1 MKKENGDVCSSLKLP
16 LALESEDWQPF
27 GALFGS
33 LVNLQETNKAV
44 RCFQFERDMK
54 KVNVCEPSALIGG
67 VGTKRQCGSGRQ
79 PRQNSSI
86 GTITIIGSV
95 ESVTLREGER
105 VCGISKKYVWFIVVK
120 HLDFVKNES
129 KCLTTINCVS
139 PLVLVEKLANVYLPT

>member
-16 LALESEDWQPF
+16 LALESEEDM
-27 GALFGS
+27 LGS
-33 LVNLQETNKAV
+33 LLAPCLVNLQETNKAV

-54 KVNVCEPSALIGG
+54 KVNVCEPSALIGE

-105 VCGISKKYVWFIVVK
+105 VYGISKK
-120 HLDFVKNES
+120 
-129 KCLTTINCVS
+129 
-139 PLVLVEKLANVYLPT
+139 

>member
-1 MKKENGDVCSSLKLP
+1 MKKENGLKL
-16 LALESEDWQPF
+16 LEIAIGFGIWKYAVQLF

-54 KVNVCEPSALIGG
+54 KVNVCEPSALIGE

-105 VCGISKKYVWFIVVK
+105 VYGISKKWSVR
-120 HLDFVKNES
+120 S
-129 KCLTTINCVS
+129 
-139 PLVLVEKLANVYLPT
+139 VYRC